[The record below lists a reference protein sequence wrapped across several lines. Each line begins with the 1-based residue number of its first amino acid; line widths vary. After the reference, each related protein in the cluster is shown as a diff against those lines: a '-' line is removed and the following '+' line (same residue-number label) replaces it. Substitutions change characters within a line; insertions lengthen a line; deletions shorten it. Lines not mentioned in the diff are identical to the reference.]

1 MKTKLKQ
8 ILTALAILVLSGC
21 STVGGIPLYSDKD
34 TDWLD
39 LLGRS
44 FAHGL
49 HESAQYERY
58 QRRQV
63 VCYKLDQNTVQ
74 CIER

>member
-1 MKTKLKQ
+1 MKTL
-8 ILTALAILVLSGC
+8 IIALTLILSGC
-21 STVGGIPLYSDKD
+21 STIGGVPLYSDKD

-49 HESAQYERY
+49 HESAQ
-58 QRRQV
+58 RRQV
-63 VCYKLDQNTVQ
+63 TCYKLDQNTIQ

>member
-1 MKTKLKQ
+1 MKNKINKSLV
-8 ILTALAILVLSGC
+8 ILSLILSGC
-21 STVGGIPLYSDKD
+21 STVGGVPLYSEKG

-49 HESAQYERY
+49 HESAIR
-58 QRRQV
+58 QRDRQV

-74 CIER
+74 CIEK